1 MKQRIKPGGIVLML
15 GVLALLI
22 TGGWFI
28 FKGDS
33 TANPTANNTDKDS
46 GSNTDA
52 PTYIFS
58 VVTFPGYA
66 GGYLFNDGY
75 HPNENSRFFKEY
87 GFNVDFKVQNNIADS
102 RQSFMSDEVNFIWA
116 TIDALPTEALSFVKE
131 GVVTAFQ
138 VDWSRGA
145 DGAVATEDIK
155 TAADLKGK
163 TIAVAEMTPSHSF
176 LLNVLDAASLTQ
188 NDIKIVP
195 TPSAIQAA
203 EMFKSGKV
211 DAAIVWAPDDQGCV
225 DAVPGAHI
233 LTSTRTASNIISD
246 IFLVKTSFLNEHRE
260 DIENLVEGWMTA
272 NAELN
277 QEGSV
282 GNSARTRAAEILFE
296 NEPEVYGSV
305 AKAQESLNNVRFTT
319 IGDNMAF
326 FGFDQTYK
334 NATAKDIYSRMSQK
348 YAEIGVIDDGE
359 TPSWADVSNNTIVSA
374 VSKRLTS
381 NENRAEGVA
390 KFSEPTED
398 LKTVTPISTK
408 SITINFP
415 TGSAELTNK
424 AKAIID
430 RDFGMLA
437 KANGNARIRVAG
449 NTDNTGPR
457 SRNEAL
463 SLERAQSA
471 ITYLVTRYGFDRNR
485 FVAVGNGP
493 THAINDGVKGA
504 NESYRRTDFELLGN

>member
-1 MKQRIKPGGIVLML
+1 MKQRIKPGGIILML

-33 TANPTANNTDKDS
+33 TGGSTANNANQSSDGDTDV
-46 GSNTDA
+46 
-52 PTYIFS
+52 PTYRVS
-58 VVTFPGYA
+58 VVTWPGYA
-66 GGYLFNDGY
+66 GGYLFNNGY
-75 HPNENSRFFKEY
+75 RPNDESRFLKEY
-87 GFNVDFKVQNNIADS
+87 GFNVDFKVQNKIAES
-102 RQSFMSDEVNFIWA
+102 RQSFMSNEVDFIWA
-116 TIDALPTEALSFVKE
+116 TVDALPTEALSFAKE
-131 GVVTAFQ
+131 GVVTLFQ
-138 VDWSRGA
+138 VDWSRGGDA
-145 DGAVATEDIK
+145 IVTTEDIK
-155 TAADLKGK
+155 TAANLKGK

-195 TPSAIQAA
+195 TPGAIEAA
-203 EMFKSGKV
+203 EMFKNGKV
-211 DAAIVWAPDDQGCV
+211 DAAVVWAPDDQICV
-225 DAVPGAHI
+225 NAVPGARI
-233 LTSTRTASNIISD
+233 LASTRTASNIISD
-246 IFLVKTSFLNEHRE
+246 VFLVKSSFLNEHRE
-260 DIENLVEGWMTA
+260 DVENFVQGWMIA

-277 QEGSV
+277 KEDSEG
-282 GNSARTRAAEILFE
+282 NIARSRAAEILFE

-305 AKAQESLNNVRFTT
+305 ANAEGSLKNVRFTT

-326 FGFDQTYK
+326 FGFDQNYK

-348 YAEIGVIDDGE
+348 YAEISVIDDGE
-359 TPSWADVSNNTIVSA
+359 TPSWSDVSDNSVVNV
-374 VSKRLTS
+374 VSKKLTS
-381 NENRAEGVA
+381 DDNRAEGVA
-390 KFSEPTED
+390 KFTAPTED
-398 LKTVTPISTK
+398 LKTTTAISTK

-424 AKAIID
+424 AKLIID

-463 SLERAQSA
+463 S
-471 ITYLVTRYGFDRNR
+471 
-485 FVAVGNGP
+485 
-493 THAINDGVKGA
+493 
-504 NESYRRTDFELLGN
+504 